1 MAYIHLE
8 RVKSVKGEIFLGG
21 SVQHGCLSEI
31 IQNTDH
37 STLAAINLNVKMFI
51 GNKILKQVQSNLKR
65 HFPERTRKTVM
76 IAQALKNY

>member
-21 SVQHGCLSEI
+21 VFKGGVSEI

-65 HFPERTRKTVM
+65 HFLKRTRKTVM

>member
-8 RVKSVKGEIFLGG
+8 RVKSVKGEIFWGG
-21 SVQHGCLSEI
+21 AFKGGVSEI

-65 HFPERTRKTVM
+65 HFPKRTRKTVM

>member
-21 SVQHGCLSEI
+21 VFKGGVSEI

-65 HFPERTRKTVM
+65 HFLKRTCKTVM
-76 IAQALKNY
+76 IAQALKND

>member
-21 SVQHGCLSEI
+21 VFKGGVSEI

-51 GNKILKQVQSNLKR
+51 GNKILKQVQSNLER
-65 HFPERTRKTVM
+65 HFLKRTRKTVM

>member
-21 SVQHGCLSEI
+21 VFKGGVSEI

-51 GNKILKQVQSNLKR
+51 GNKILKQVQSNLKKDT
-65 HFPERTRKTVM
+65 FRKEP
-76 IAQALKNY
+76 AKL